1 MESGVNGSSKIR
13 SAFPDFQVEI
23 KISLV
28 DEEHLSDIQLVID
41 SLLATIRPMQ
51 ESTVTVE
58 DTISVILVGREQ
70 IKTYLRTVKVA
81 HYPERNSLYVSGKGW
96 R

>member
-1 MESGVNGSSKIR
+1 MKVSYDSLSKIR
-13 SAFPDFQVEI
+13 SEFPDFQVEI

-41 SLLATIRPMQ
+41 SLMTTIQPIQ
-51 ESTVTVE
+51 ESTITLE
-58 DTISVILVGREQ
+58 DTISVILVGRDQ
-70 IKTYLRTVKVA
+70 IKTYLRTFKVA
-81 HYPERNSLYVSGKGW
+81 HFSERRAQFVNGRW